1 MTVPKSSSKDTPN
14 SPETV
19 LVTGGSGFLA
29 SHVVRELLQ
38 QGYSVR
44 VTVRSGAMVKKVLQ
58 AHAPDSQR
66 LSYVLVPDMT
76 VPGAYDTAVQ
86 GVTGVFHISSPYT
99 FTTTDNVND
108 LLIPAISG
116 TRGILQSI
124 KRNGPDVKRVV
135 LTSSGAAMINPI
147 RGFDRDHLYTED
159 DWAKTTWDEVVTGSG
174 VVGYFASKQFA
185 ERTAWDFIEK
195 EQPSFDLVAICPP
208 MIFGPIIIP
217 TSDISANPAL
227 ASVYELMD
235 AKLESPGETL
245 IPLCVDVRDA
255 AKAHVR
261 AYETAI
267 ASNQRY
273 LTVSSTY
280 SRQQFVDIIRER
292 FPSLVGRLPARRTEE
307 SEVAGGDNRKSIRD
321 IGFAPRDLEETV
333 VDTVNRFLEIEN
345 IGH

>member
-1 MTVPKSSSKDTPN
+1 
-14 SPETV
+14 
-19 LVTGGSGFLA
+19 
-29 SHVVRELLQ
+29 
-38 QGYSVR
+38 
-44 VTVRSGAMVKKVLQ
+44 MVKKVLQ

-135 LTSSGAAMINPI
+135 LTSSGAAMIDPI

-208 MIFGPIIIP
+208 MIVR
-217 TSDISANPAL
+217 
-227 ASVYELMD
+227 SVILVCSY
-235 AKLESPGETL
+235 
-245 IPLCVDVRDA
+245 PLS
-255 AKAHVR
+255 K
-261 AYETAI
+261 I
-267 ASNQRY
+267 
-273 LTVSSTY
+273 
-280 SRQQFVDIIRER
+280 
-292 FPSLVGRLPARRTEE
+292 
-307 SEVAGGDNRKSIRD
+307 
-321 IGFAPRDLEETV
+321 
-333 VDTVNRFLEIEN
+333 
-345 IGH
+345 

>member
-1 MTVPKSSSKDTPN
+1 MTVTQSTCGDAPN
-14 SPETV
+14 PPETV

-44 VTVRSGAMVKKVLQ
+44 VTVRSETMVEKVLQ
-58 AHAPDSQR
+58 AHARDSQR

-76 VPGAYDTAVQ
+76 VPGAYDTAVAR
-86 GVTGVFHISSPYT
+86 Y
-99 FTTTDNVND
+99 NVND

-124 KRNGPDVKRVV
+124 KKHGPDVKRVV
-135 LTSSGAAMINPI
+135 LTSSGGVMVDPI
-147 RGFDRDHLYTED
+147 LGFDRDHLYTED
-159 DWAKTTWDEVVTGSG
+159 DWGKITWDEAAKGSG
-174 VVGYFASKQFA
+174 VVGYVASKQFA
-185 ERTAWDFIEK
+185 ERTAWDFIEN

-208 MIFGPIIIP
+208 MLFGPIIMP
-217 TSDISANPAL
+217 TSDISASPSL

-235 AKLESPGETL
+235 AKLESPGET
-245 IPLCVDVRDA
+245 PFPFCVDVRDA

-273 LTVSSTY
+273 LTVSNTY
-280 SRQQFVDIIRER
+280 SHQQFVDIMRKH
-292 FPSLVGRLPARRTEE
+292 FPSLEGRLPAGRAEE
-307 SEVAGGDNRKSIRD
+307 NEVAGGDNRKAIRD
-321 IGFAPRDLEETV
+321 LGFAPGGLEETV
-333 VDTVNRFLEIEN
+333 VDTVKRLLEIEDS
-345 IGH
+345 GH